1 MTKSIGKYG
10 MILAL
15 GAALAL
21 GGCFKIKS
29 GLPADAPAY
38 VKVYPGATQVMSIDV
53 GPMKTV
59 AFQAADTP
67 ATVLTYSRAQAVAE
81 QMPEAQV
88 STRDRQP
95 AAAAGQDVGDS
106 VRRPRRGRVG
116 LHGGGRLAQQAQGQV
131 WQHGQPDLCQAGG
144 LVRALA
150 GSLAGDAPK

>member
-53 GPMKTV
+53 GPMKSV
-59 AFQAADTP
+59 VFQAPDTP
-67 ATVLTYSRAQAVAE
+67 ATVMIYYRSQAVAE
-81 QMPEAQV
+81 QMPEAQAPSQGGTQPGQESAVFGDAKDGGAFMVVAARPAPQGQVGSTV
-88 STRDRQP
+88 SIMYKPAAQP
-95 AAAAGQDVGDS
+95 AAK
-106 VRRPRRGRVG
+106 PI
-116 LHGGGRLAQQAQGQV
+116 
-131 WQHGQPDLCQAGG
+131 
-144 LVRALA
+144 
-150 GSLAGDAPK
+150 GS